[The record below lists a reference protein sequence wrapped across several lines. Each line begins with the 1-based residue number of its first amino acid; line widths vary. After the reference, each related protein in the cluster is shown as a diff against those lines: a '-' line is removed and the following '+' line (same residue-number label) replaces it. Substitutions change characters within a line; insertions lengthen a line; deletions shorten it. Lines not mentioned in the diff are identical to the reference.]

1 MEKTTQQIGAEA
13 ETLARNYLEKQGLI
27 FKEANFRCKLGEID
41 LLMYDGK
48 YLAIIEVRY
57 RHSMGFGGGLESI
70 TKTKISRI
78 IRASKFYLQQNN
90 LTYRQACRFDV
101 VAIDV
106 LGKQTKIKWVKDAFQ
121 ANNF

>member
-1 MEKTTQQIGAEA
+1 MDKTTQQIGAEA
-13 ETLARNYLEKQGLI
+13 ETLARNYLEKNGLT

-41 LLMYDGK
+41 LLMIDGK
-48 YLAIIEVRY
+48 YLVFVEVRY

-78 IRASKFYLQQNN
+78 IRAAKFYLQQNN
-90 LTYRQACRFDV
+90 LTYKQACRFDA

-106 LGKQTKIKWVKDAFQ
+106 LGKQTQIKWIKDAFQ
-121 ANNF
+121 ANS